1 MLLLEVWVLFTRN
14 SRQKANPE
22 VTMLIYGV
30 LAVIICSLMEPDG
43 FTELLIMH
51 CKAEH
56 NAKVEGGKR
65 GTHSRD
71 RALD

>member
-1 MLLLEVWVLFTRN
+1 
-14 SRQKANPE
+14 
-22 VTMLIYGV
+22 MLIYGV